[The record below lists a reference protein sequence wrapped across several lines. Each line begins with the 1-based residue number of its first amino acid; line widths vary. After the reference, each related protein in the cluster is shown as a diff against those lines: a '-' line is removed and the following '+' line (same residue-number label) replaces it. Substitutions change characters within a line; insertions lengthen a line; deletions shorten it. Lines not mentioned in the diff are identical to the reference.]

1 MSTYAYQRSV
11 IEAAKFIRNF
21 GKKVILDRQGAVLQ
35 GEDTPLDILAHI
47 LSVKEKQSTITNE
60 DLVDDFVT
68 FFVAGDC
75 VYIYLHSCYSIKQVC
90 LMKIFSIY
98 MILFPFNVQ

>member
-21 GKKVILDRQGAVLQ
+21 GRKVILDRQGAVLQ

-47 LSVKEKQSTITNE
+47 LSVKEKQSSITNE

-75 VYIYLHSCYSIKQVC
+75 VHIYTQLPLNQTSLLEENIFHLYDSIP
-90 LMKIFSIY
+90 I
-98 MILFPFNVQ
+98 

>member
-1 MSTYAYQRSV
+1 M

-21 GKKVILDRQGAVLQ
+21 GRKVILDRQGAVLQ

-47 LSVKEKQSTITNE
+47 LSVKEKQSSITNE

-75 VYIYLHSCYSIKQVC
+75 VHIYIYTQLPLNQTSLLEENIFHLYDSIP
-90 LMKIFSIY
+90 I
-98 MILFPFNVQ
+98 

>member
-68 FFVAGDC
+68 FFCRFFRGDDQKW
-75 VYIYLHSCYSIKQVC
+75 SPESRSRENKQNASE
-90 LMKIFSIY
+90 LKE
-98 MILFPFNVQ
+98 LEQP

>member
-1 MSTYAYQRSV
+1 M

-35 GEDTPLDILAHI
+35 GEDTPHDILAHI
-47 LSVKEKQSTITNE
+47 LSVKEKQSSITNE

-75 VYIYLHSCYSIKQVC
+75 VHIYLHSCYSIKQVC
-90 LMKIFSIY
+90 Y
-98 MILFPFNVQ
+98 FPFI